1 MLTGTSLVPA
11 YWIAFGPHGPRALPP
26 PDERRR
32 VALYT
37 MYGVGVALVI
47 VWGARQFARAPPP
60 TMTKEY
66 QEQTNEYLKVH
77 SPSFLLPPFP
87 LEVTLSLSP
96 GGLCVGLADGRAD
109 GLVC

>member
-1 MLTGTSLVPA
+1 MPA

-47 VWGARQFARAPPP
+47 VWGARQFARGPPP

-66 QEQTNEYLKVH
+66 QEQTNEYLKVT
-77 SPSFLLPPFP
+77 SPSLLPSLFP
-87 LEVTLSLSP
+87 WRSQTLSLAPWALWPSVW
-96 GGLCVGLADGRAD
+96 GWRAE
-109 GLVC
+109 

>member
-1 MLTGTSLVPA
+1 MAA

-37 MYGVGVALVI
+37 VYGVGAALLI

-66 QEQTNEYLKVH
+66 QEQTNEYLKVRL
-77 SPSFLLPPFP
+77 PSSLLPPFP
-87 LEVTLSLSP
+87 CNRSLSP
-96 GGLCVGLADGRAD
+96 SPPVGS
-109 GLVC
+109 V